1 MLTTFRC
8 FVIARFLVKLPV
20 GVEARSTNSNT
31 KMLRV
36 PLLITV
42 ALCILLGGCA
52 STQFIFFPAK
62 GYLRTPE
69 HLGIQYQQISHQTE
83 DGFTL
88 QSWYLKSQHKPRGIV
103 YFLHGNAEN
112 ISTHIGSVHWLPAA
126 GYDVF
131 MLDYRGFG
139 KSDGLA
145 KIPLVFSDIDSGF
158 RWIQSH
164 NPKQLPVYIFA
175 QSLGASLAVPFAAN
189 PEIRS
194 KISGIAIDAAFAN
207 YADITRNAF
216 SQHWLT
222 WLFQYPASWWI
233 SNPYNPI
240 DFIQQISPVPI
251 LIFHSEQDKV
261 IPYHNAD
268 LLYQKAAEPKYFFKA
283 KGPHIS
289 TFNQASSRDRL
300 LEFMRAN
307 AAVVE
312 SLQQDYENRSKSN
325 PPADF

>member
-1 MLTTFRC
+1 MLTIFKD
-8 FVIARFLVKLPV
+8 FLAARLSFKLSV
-20 GVEARSTNSNT
+20 GVGPQRAYSNT
-31 KMLRV
+31 KKRRT
-36 PLLITV
+36 PLLLFTAV
-42 ALCILLGGCA
+42 FCISLGGCSA
-52 STQFIFFPAK
+52 TQFIFFPAK

-83 DGFTL
+83 DGVTL
-88 QSWYLKSQHKPRGIV
+88 QSWYLKAQHKPQGII

-145 KIPLVFSDIDSGF
+145 KIPLVFSDLNSGF
-158 RWIQSH
+158 QWVQSH
-164 NPKQLPVYIFA
+164 NPNQLPVYIIA

-207 YADITRNAF
+207 YADVTRHAF
-216 SQHWLT
+216 SKHWLT
-222 WLFQYPASWWI
+222 WLLQYPAAWWI

-240 DFIQQISPVPI
+240 DFIEQISPVPI
-251 LIFHSEQDKV
+251 LIFHSEQDAV
-261 IPYHNAD
+261 IPFHNAD
-268 LLYQKAAEPKYFFKA
+268 LLYKKAAEPKYFFMS
-283 KGPHIS
+283 KGPHIA
-289 TFNQASSRDRL
+289 TFNQSSARDRL
-300 LEFMRAN
+300 LKFMRAN
-307 AAVVE
+307 ATVVE
-312 SLQQDYENRSKSN
+312 SLQ
-325 PPADF
+325 